1 MLVSKNS
8 QSLKTWSGRE
18 WNSSSHNKRLSNNP
32 LGQACVRKNERL
44 SQILMKPRNFS
55 YHWASYP
62 SGAVAGSG
70 WWQIWTNLWKEFLV
84 ASSEDNGTFLTE
96 FVYQMR
102 IERKGTVIEYL
113 LRAINVLGAFIYFSS
128 FPSHYAL
135 SIRYNH
141 SHYYRSSQI

>member
-1 MLVSKNS
+1 M
-8 QSLKTWSGRE
+8 
-18 WNSSSHNKRLSNNP
+18 
-32 LGQACVRKNERL
+32 
-44 SQILMKPRNFS
+44 
-55 YHWASYP
+55 
-62 SGAVAGSG
+62 
-70 WWQIWTNLWKEFLV
+70 

-96 FVYQMR
+96 FVYQMH